1 MLQIIQS
8 QRIERLF
15 DEMRGFFAQH
25 RLGVFDPWQILVP
38 SHGVGQWLKQMLADV
53 DGIAAQVSTDFLG
66 AFQWEWYARLAR
78 EEGIDRARVQA
89 PLSARLMRWRIFQF
103 AWAAYRMQHP
113 AADEVVTEFDA
124 AHLQQAGVH
133 LAFLWQKVVASAH
146 HQART
151 AQTALDAQDAEVRQ
165 MLWVWS
171 AQIAQVYA
179 NYVVYR
185 PDWLRIWG
193 RGRLIDLSPA
203 ETLFAKPEQP
213 DWLRTRY
220 QTMQV
225 WQAWLWRVLFAET
238 YAARSG
244 EVTRFWQTL
253 ATIPEARTKL
263 PPCLVVFTVIQLP
276 PAELMFLRR
285 LAQYVDVALLHYNP
299 SQEYWA
305 DLVDSRWLARQQRA
319 LAVPVSA
326 TSGKGQ
332 QELDFSSPPD
342 LDDDLDHDAD
352 DDAQAEMR
360 ARLAIELQGRETHP
374 LLTRMGKQSRDVF
387 KLLVQLA
394 GGQYSDDVREVWT
407 DAFMP
412 WEPGA
417 LGSPATLL
425 QQLQANILHLSQ
437 ESVWSLVPSDRSLM
451 IHACHSTFRQLEV
464 LRDEII
470 QWLRSTRHQD
480 DPHQRHPADIL
491 VLVPDIEQAAPLIR
505 AVFSVARGVGETGA
519 QEVVIPF
526 EITGLV
532 PADVEELWQ
541 AWSGCFSLVMQR
553 FSCEALLDW
562 LALSPVQRAYGL
574 TLAQVARIG
583 ELLVEAGFRR
593 GFDAAHLSAHLASG
607 DDDVRFT
614 FRFAL
619 DRLILG
625 IVMPTDTLYDGCL
638 SMDSIRRDDFE
649 LITRLEQVYQAFAR
663 HRQALSVEHHMLD
676 WLACLQQTLR
686 EVFEAERD
694 TRGYAG
700 LMEALNEM
708 IEGVSSAATVHDASD
723 TSSSLNSGS
732 LPLPLILEEI
742 HRTLLQNA
750 QSPVPTG
757 RVTFAKLGALRP
769 LPYRVIAL
777 LNLDGGA
784 FPKREPPN
792 AFDLMQAFSARVGDR
807 SKTEDDLGAL
817 LDSLLLASDA
827 CWLFYNGQ
835 DVQDSQPRLPS
846 APIQELLDFLTERV
860 AGPDIDTQP
869 MDQIHVRHTLL
880 PFERANFLPPAPIG
894 SDCLWF
900 RVAQALSGGVSRI
913 DDAANASVSFLPRDW
928 WRTVRDVVPFA
939 GVLNAEHWIRDLLAP
954 ARHFLREAR
963 IGRVLPEEGMTSREP
978 LTLNKLDEYQ
988 LREQFQSARTRRK
1001 TLQSEQWLA
1010 QLPVGAAGPA
1020 YWQKSEREQAEILQR
1035 LAQYGGELTPTTA
1048 RRVPLTTRSQ
1058 DWSILTHVPE
1068 EQATTRWLGLAPNSG
1083 QGRHRLR
1090 FWLEHLLWQVWRG
1103 TTDADVAAGRGQRIG
1118 VFSRITLSAPPI
1130 TATQA
1135 IDYLEPWLAVWQQAG
1150 GQPHVLPPEIAI
1162 KAYTLDKRKQT
1173 LNLPTAEKIHALL
1186 REWLGQGFDLH
1197 RRPEQNEN
1205 CVLHPDWQLILQ
1217 GQDTAAAFLHFL
1229 IHDSEARYAPIA
1241 LHVTEEDG
1249 MSAVQNKEAG

>member
-8 QRIERLF
+8 QRIECLF
-15 DEMRGFFAQH
+15 DEMRGFFARH
-25 RLGVFDPWQILVP
+25 ELGVFESWQILVP

-103 AWAAYRMQHP
+103 AWAAYRLQH
-113 AADEVVTEFDA
+113 AVAHDAVAMGFDA
-124 AHLQQAGVH
+124 DHLQQAGQH
-133 LAFLWQKVVASAH
+133 LAFLWEKAVASAH
-146 HQART
+146 HQAKMT
-151 AQTALDAQDAEVRQ
+151 QTTREVQDAEVRQ

-171 AQIAQVYA
+171 AQMAQVYA
-179 NYVVYR
+179 NYVIYR

-193 RGRLIDLSPA
+193 DGRLIDLTPDKVQFQR
-203 ETLFAKPEQP
+203 TQP

-220 QTMQV
+220 QTMQS

-238 YAARSG
+238 YAQRSR
-244 EVTRFWQTL
+244 EVTQFWERL
-253 ATIPEARTKL
+253 ATVPEARSKL
-263 PPCLVVFTVIQLP
+263 PSCLVVFTVIQLP

-285 LAQYVDVALLHYNP
+285 LARYVDVMLLHYNP

-305 DLVDSRWLARQQRA
+305 DLVDSRWLARQRRA
-319 LAVPVSA
+319 LATPD
-326 TSGKGQ
+326 KGQ
-332 QELDFSSPPD
+332 QQLDFSPLPD
-342 LDDDLDHDAD
+342 LDDDDV
-352 DDAQAEMR
+352 QAEMR

-387 KLLVQLA
+387 KLLAQLA
-394 GGQYSDDVREVWT
+394 GGEFSTDVREVWM
-407 DAFMP
+407 DAFVP
-412 WEPGA
+412 WEDGG
-417 LGSPATLL
+417 LGVPQTLL
-425 QQLQANILHLSQ
+425 QQMQANILYLSS
-437 ESVWSLVPSDRSLM
+437 ESAWPLAPADRSLM
-451 IHACHSTFRQLEV
+451 IHACHSTYRQLEV

-470 QWLRSTRHQD
+470 QWLRMGQRSDH
-480 DPHQRHPADIL
+480 HVRHPADIL

-505 AVFSVARGVGETGA
+505 AVFSVARGVGDSGI

-553 FSCEALLDW
+553 FTCEALLDW

-574 TLAQVARIG
+574 SLPQVARIG

-593 GFDAAHLSAHLASG
+593 GFNAAHLSAHLAEG

-649 LITRLEQVYQAFAR
+649 LITVLERVYQVFAL
-663 HRQALSVEHHMLD
+663 QQQTLATEPEMQT

-686 EVFEAERD
+686 EVFVAERD
-694 TRGYAG
+694 TRGYAV
-700 LMEALNEM
+700 LTESLNEM
-708 IEGVSSAATVHDASD
+708 AEGMLSALITHAADGATHDVMPSD
-723 TSSSLNSGS
+723 IGS
-732 LPLPLILEEI
+732 LPLPLILDEI
-742 HRTLLQNA
+742 HRTLQQNA

-777 LNLDGGA
+777 LNLDGGS

-817 LDSLLLASDA
+817 LDGLLLASDA

-846 APIQELLDFLTERV
+846 APVQELLDFLSSKVVSPSDE
-860 AGPDIDTQP
+860 AKPI
-869 MDQIHVRHTLL
+869 DQIHIRHTLV
-880 PFERANFLPPAPIG
+880 PFEQANFHPPAPSG
-894 SDCLWF
+894 AEGLWF
-900 RVAQALSGGVSRI
+900 RVAQALYG
-913 DDAANASVSFLPRDW
+913 DAISVTARADEEPHGSVSFLPRDFW
-928 WRTVRDVVPFA
+928 LSLPDVAPFM

-988 LREQFQSARTRRK
+988 LREQFQNARTRHK

-1020 YWQKSEREQAEILQR
+1020 YWQKSLHAQDQILQR
-1035 LAQYGGELTPTTA
+1035 LQQYGGELTATTT
-1048 RRVPLTTRSQ
+1048 RLVQLTTVRQ
-1058 DWSILTHVPE
+1058 DWSVLTRVPE
-1068 EQATTRWLGLAPNSG
+1068 DMAASLWLSLAPNSG

-1090 FWLEHLLWQVWRG
+1090 FWLEHLLWQVWRC
-1103 TTDADVAAGRGQRIG
+1103 TTQLDVAAGRGRRIG
-1118 VFSRITLSAPPI
+1118 VFSQITLMAPPI
-1130 TATQA
+1130 EAGQA
-1135 IDYLEPWLAVWQQAG
+1135 VIYLAPWLAVWQQASIL
-1150 GQPHVLPPEIAI
+1150 PHVLPPEIAI

-1173 LNLPTAEKIHALL
+1173 LTLPNTDKQQSLL
-1186 REWLGQGFDLH
+1186 REWLGQGFDPH

-1205 CVLHPDWQLILQ
+1205 CVRHPDWQLILQ
-1217 GQDTAAAFLHFL
+1217 GQDVEAAFLHFL
-1229 IHDSEARYAPIA
+1229 LCESEARYAPIA
-1241 LHVTEEDG
+1241 LHVTEDDG
-1249 MSAVQNKEAG
+1249 ASLAQNKEAG